1 MKEMK
6 VYLSYKEKMKEEGY
20 TGKTLKGLLV
30 LKFDLAFYCIHFKYD
45 LKFMVREIYS

>member
-6 VYLSYKEKMKEEGY
+6 VYLSYKEKVKEGS
-20 TGKTLKGLLV
+20 TSKTLKGLLV
-30 LKFDLAFYCIHFKYD
+30 LKFDLAFYCMHFKYD